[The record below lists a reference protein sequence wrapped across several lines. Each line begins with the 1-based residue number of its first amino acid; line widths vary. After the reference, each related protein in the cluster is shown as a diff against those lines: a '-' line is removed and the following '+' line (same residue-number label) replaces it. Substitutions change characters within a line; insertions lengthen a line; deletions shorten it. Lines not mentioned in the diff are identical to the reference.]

1 MIYMKRMVITYLSLV
16 MVGLSF
22 MACSNDDEKVIV
34 APEFPECQQIEIQ
47 PEQVYGLNFEANQ
60 EWRISSD
67 RQWLKFIDGTG
78 KFQSLTGKAGH
89 QTVQFTAT
97 NGAQGFEGD
106 KASIQLTM
114 GGLTQVIAELSRTPK
129 TREVKMYTTQ
139 GIQMVE
145 IDELKLEELN
155 DKNGVSLNFYANFD
169 WRIDPT
175 TIPDWLTDRTSSLL
189 PLKNLCGEAGQL
201 PVYNKMATVVVP
213 LSERYTDRNTQIS
226 LRAISGDYT
235 IQFPISAP
243 GIAPHKILWL
253 PTGGATRVSGQYLWN
268 DKGKQL
274 INEQGGGSNMIE
286 TEVPV
291 MCQVLTRDNNYT
303 CHFVQWD
310 SDNRQAVE
318 VPTDQLNQLW
328 AKIEKDENGRITL
341 KAEPNMQREAR
352 TLYFFIQPHD
362 TVIDFNDSFSA
373 MGNFNF
379 SDQGYGVKLEQY
391 ALYGGFDIWKQ
402 VNSMKYEK
410 LAEATQV
417 ADASAIIEGL
427 KLTRIDN
434 IYERTFTAAEWD
446 MAEKIDIAALG
457 IPSTSWEFELYNS
470 EFESLGFQA
479 ADWAGSF
486 TPGNIYPDG
495 YDKPSYRAV
504 VIGNRKPMAGITDSC
519 LYIVL
524 RENGS
529 DLGTFVLRKE

>member
-1 MIYMKRMVITYLSLV
+1 MIYMKQITIMCLSLALMVI
-16 MVGLSF
+16 F
-22 MACSNDDEKVIV
+22 FIACSDNEETTAVTPV
-34 APEFPECQQIEIQ
+34 FPECQQIEIQ
-47 PEQVYGLNFEANQ
+47 PGQVCEINFDANQ

-67 RQWLKFIDGTG
+67 RQWLKFIDGTEQ
-78 KFQSLTGKAGH
+78 FQSLTGKAGE
-89 QTVQFTAT
+89 QTIQFTVT

-106 KASIQLTM
+106 NACIQLTM
-114 GGLTQVIAELSRTPK
+114 GGQTQPIAELSRTPK
-129 TREVKMYTTQ
+129 TREVKMYTTKGVQ
-139 GIQMVE
+139 TVE
-145 IDELKLEELN
+145 INELKIEELD
-155 DKNGVSLNFYANFD
+155 DKNGVALNFSANFD

-175 TIPDWLTDRTSSLL
+175 TIPTWLTDRTGSQL
-189 PLKNLCGEAGQL
+189 PMKNLCGEAGQL
-201 PVYNKMATVVVP
+201 PIYTNMASVVVP
-213 LSERYTDRNTQIS
+213 LTERYTDHNTQIT
-226 LRAISGDYT
+226 LRAIGSDYT
-235 IQFPISAP
+235 VQFPISSP

-253 PTGGATRVSGQYLWN
+253 PTGGATRVSGQYLWS

-286 TEVPV
+286 TEAPV

-318 VPTDQLNQLW
+318 VPTDQLDQLW

-379 SDQGYGVKLEQY
+379 SDRGYGVKLEQY

-410 LAEATQV
+410 LAGATQV

-446 MAEKIDIAALG
+446 MTEKIDIAALG

-495 YDKPSYRAV
+495 YDKPSYRAI

-529 DLGTFVLRKE
+529 DLGTFVIRKE